1 MYCHAPPKASMSFAM
16 CLQVPLALAT
26 HLHVRVGWMSPHVV
40 DYNPCT
46 FMHPHVLSSIGNKQV
61 SVLGFA
67 MSALT
72 MSSATST
79 TMLEPCQQ
87 FFHANTTPVSCT
99 CQFLIHK
106 NHRHVTRGKSHLS
119 FMYFILFKWNLEFLN
134 KINVYFIYFLVSYF
148 YALIKEVTTP

>member
-1 MYCHAPPKASMSFAM
+1 MYFHAPPKASMSFAM

-26 HLHVRVGWMSPHVV
+26 HLHVRVGLMSPHVV

-46 FMHPHVLSSIGNKQV
+46 FMHPHMLSSIGNEQV
-61 SVLGFA
+61 SALDFAVSALGFA
-67 MSALT
+67 MSALII
-72 MSSATST
+72 SSATST

-119 FMYFILFKWNLEFLN
+119 FMYFILLK
-134 KINVYFIYFLVSYF
+134 
-148 YALIKEVTTP
+148 